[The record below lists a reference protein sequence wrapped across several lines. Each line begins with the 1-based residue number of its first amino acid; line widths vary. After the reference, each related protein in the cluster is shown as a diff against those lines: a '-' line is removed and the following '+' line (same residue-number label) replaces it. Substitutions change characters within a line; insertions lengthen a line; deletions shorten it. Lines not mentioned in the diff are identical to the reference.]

1 MKKRRLSNLLG
12 FTLLMAS
19 FFASCQVG
27 VNNPSTPDSTKTGV
41 ITGRVIY
48 ENDNVT
54 DYSDIQVTLFS
65 TNGLMATN
73 YCVSRGIATN
83 ARSVESITTTD
94 KAGNYI
100 FEAVPEGVYTIY
112 ASSNSSK
119 QKAVTTNVVVRAA
132 EKATAEDLGL
142 IATGSISGKITIDE
156 KTVDVLG
163 LDVFIAGTS
172 YIAKVASDG
181 TYEISDIPAKTN
193 YMLCVQKGEKTIII
207 KESLEVNAND
217 VLDAQ
222 TKDISSSEWE
232 STAFEWLGSYETEP
246 TNQKKHGAYFNTVDG
261 CSYIWT
267 GEKWDLLAKAGAT
280 GNTGSSITWKGSFA
294 QAPENPQLYWA
305 YYNTTDECSY
315 IWTGEKW
322 DLISKSGLDGENG
335 SNGANG
341 ADGENGSD
349 GIAGT
354 DGLSITWK
362 GMFDI
367 APENPELNWAYF
379 NNTDG
384 CSYIYNG
391 TYWDLLAQAGK
402 DGVNTDTS
410 DKYRGILDFNDFL
423 PSKFILE
430 ENIYSNGC
438 REDFYDLPY
447 YHQLPNLGDKITLEL
462 EFTSDTNISDLKI
475 RFADS
480 SLAAGGWKELTGE
493 EDEWFTIEE
502 ITADEKITVTHTFEL
517 QERPIGNVRLN
528 LISSDDSFEKAELTI
543 HSSKITVTS
552 STGIP
557 NYMNSSSIYGTTE
570 KYIRGDVVVNK
581 NEWDDTGVNYNY
593 QTSISLPPNSHL
605 LEEDDLVTIT
615 WEFISDTDIEKLC
628 FKCVDYSSS
637 YEEYWTYISDGF
649 FVSDKIIANEPYT
662 VNACIPITKKATGQT
677 TIEISYPKENNG
689 EATLSTINSTLKIS
703 RRDVSNNVDSSQSK
717 FTYTPTKDGIK
728 FGGSLLSNIQDQ
740 TAKCTISIRDVDN
753 GVTMNREYS
762 LANSNAHES
771 WEIIYPLV
779 EKDKEYTF
787 EVSTKCGSTTI
798 GFEKVTVTAIGGLG
812 EYKIENTDTYTV
824 TLSADKKTLTR
835 TPQEFTDNL
844 NVQNLVIDYGTKYAV
859 YSNNDT
865 ATSIWDGIWRHDSIH
880 WASSTNQ
887 ECDLTNLETWL
898 PYENLE
904 SSLKGRRLGTR
915 TETHMTLAGYT
926 YNGTTDFVLN
936 DYKETFFNW
945 DDEEQYKY
953 FVLYKD
959 PKTEEYYEDVPG
971 TSLYYIKEELD
982 ENGNIIFT
990 EKDAEG
996 AIEVYGQ
1003 LISYGDKLYEPAY
1016 VPATEIED
1024 HVFTGYWKANCGYQS
1039 IEQIN
1044 FPYNSNDFWVSGE
1057 IVPVYLTPVY
1067 KPYKFNIHFVDENGD
1082 VVLPSIKTSQQT
1094 IRIESRP
1101 PERTNYSC
1109 NYWKD
1114 SLSEDATPIYTGT
1127 DLKLTEYHTYLY
1139 AKYELSRIE
1148 LRFLNE
1154 DGSIF
1159 ETNEKYSLE
1168 FFVEKDKN
1176 TIYMTQ
1182 DYTYTPYQK
1191 PVSSEDNKVFDHWEC
1206 ETGENFDAYQNISS
1220 IGKISDVINFYPVFR
1235 DAEVKTVYF
1244 NDENGNQI
1252 LEPIVLTE
1260 TNDNNWNEFWLP
1272 EIPEKSGYISD
1283 GYWYDKD
1290 ENAFAQNT
1298 CYTFDTDESVKLFTP
1313 NYNEPEQFNYSS
1325 TYNLKYLDNTMGF
1338 SINCSTENSYTVY
1351 WADSY
1356 SEKTTLETL
1365 LNENSRPLN
1374 ESVDIKVSVYSADG
1388 KDIITDTPYDY
1399 GPITFVPNIN
1409 GTYIIK
1415 VEPYNSSNYTG
1426 WFAIKVEESTSSD
1439 DPTNP

>member
-19 FFASCQVG
+19 FFVSCQVG
-27 VNNPSTPDSTKTGV
+27 VNDPSTPDSTKTGV
-41 ITGRVIY
+41 IIGKVIY
-48 ENDNVT
+48 ENENVT

-94 KAGNYI
+94 QDGNYI
-100 FEAVPEGVYTIY
+100 FENVPEGVYTIY

-119 QKAVTTNVVVRAA
+119 QKAAVATNVVVRAA
-132 EKATAEDLGL
+132 ETATLEDLGL
-142 IATGSISGKITIDE
+142 IATGSIKGKITIDE
-156 KTVDVLG
+156 ETTDVLG

-181 TYEISDIPAKTN
+181 TYEISDIPAQTD
-193 YMLCVQKGEKTIII
+193 YMLCVQKGEKTKII
-207 KESLEVNAND
+207 KESLEVKANNIF
-217 VLDAQ
+217 DAE

-232 STAFEWLGSYETEP
+232 STAFEWLGSSESAP
-246 TNQKKHGAYFNTVDG
+246 KNPKKHGAYFNTLDG

-267 GEKWDLLAKAGAT
+267 GEKWDLLAGAT
-280 GNTGSSITWKGSFA
+280 GNTGSSITWKGSLA
-294 QAPENPQLYWA
+294 QAPEDPQLYWA
-305 YYNTTDECSY
+305 YYNTTDGCSY
-315 IWTGEKW
+315 IWTGENW
-322 DLISKSGLDGENG
+322 DIISKSGLDGTNG
-335 SNGANG
+335 E
-341 ADGENGSD
+341 DGTD
-349 GIAGT
+349 GI

-362 GMFDI
+362 GTYDI

-379 NNTDG
+379 NNIDG

-391 TYWDLLAQAGK
+391 NSWDLLAQAGR
-402 DGVNTDTS
+402 DGANADTS
-410 DKYRGILDFNDFL
+410 DKYKGLLDLEDFL

-430 ENIYSNGC
+430 ENLYSNGC

-502 ITADEKITVTHTFEL
+502 ITAGEKTTVEHTFEL

-557 NYMNSSSIYGTTE
+557 NYMNSYSIYGTTE
-570 KYIRGDVVVNK
+570 KFIRGDVVVNK
-581 NEWDDTGVNYNY
+581 NAWDDTGVNYNY
-593 QTSISLPPNSHL
+593 QTNISLPPNSHL

-628 FKCVDYSSS
+628 FKCVDHSSS

-662 VNACIPITKKATGQT
+662 VNASIPITKKATGQI

-703 RRDVSNNVDSSQSK
+703 RRDVSNNDESSQSK

-762 LANSNAHES
+762 LANSNAYES
-771 WEIIYPLV
+771 WEMVYPLV

-787 EVSTKCGSTTI
+787 EVSTKCGATTI
-798 GFEKVTVTAIGGLG
+798 SSEKVIVTAIGGLG
-812 EYKIENTDTYTV
+812 EYKIENADTYTV
-824 TLSADKKTLTR
+824 TLSDDKKTLTR

-859 YSNNDT
+859 YSTNDS
-865 ATSIWDGIWRHDSIH
+865 ATTIWDGIWRHDSIH
-880 WASSTNQ
+880 WASTTNQ

-898 PYENLE
+898 SYEGLV

-936 DYKETFFNW
+936 DYKEKFFDW

-959 PKTEEYYEDVPG
+959 PKTGEYYEDVPG
-971 TSLYYIKEELD
+971 TSLYYIKEEL

-996 AIEVYGQ
+996 SIEVHGQ

-1024 HVFTGYWKANCGYQS
+1024 HVFTGYWKANCGYKS

-1044 FPYNSNDFWVSGE
+1044 FPYNSNDFGVSGE
-1057 IVPVYLTPVY
+1057 VVPVYLTPIY
-1067 KPYKFNIHFVDENGD
+1067 KPFRFNIHFVDENRD
-1082 VVLPSIKTSQQT
+1082 VVLPSIKTTQQT
-1094 IRIESRP
+1094 IRIETMP
-1101 PERTNYSC
+1101 PTRDNYRC

-1114 SLSEDATPIYTGT
+1114 SLSEDATTIYPWT
-1127 DLKLTEYHTYLY
+1127 DLKLTEYDTYLY
-1139 AKYELSRIE
+1139 AKYELERVK
-1148 LRFLNE
+1148 LNFLNE

-1159 ETNEKYSLE
+1159 ETKEIYDYYSSVNGYYFSVNKE
-1168 FFVEKDKN
+1168 DN
-1176 TIYMTQ
+1176 RISMTQ
-1182 DYTYTPYQK
+1182 DYTYTPSQK
-1191 PVSSEDNKVFDHWEC
+1191 PVSSKDNKVFDHWEC

-1235 DAEVKTVYF
+1235 DAKVKTVYF

-1252 LEPIVLTE
+1252 LDPIVLTE
-1260 TNDNNWNEFWLP
+1260 TNDDNWNEFWLP

-1283 GYWYDKD
+1283 GYWYEG
-1290 ENAFAQNT
+1290 ENAYAQNT
-1298 CYTFDTDESVKLFTP
+1298 CYTFDTAESVKLFTP

-1325 TYNLKYLDNTMGF
+1325 TYNLKYLYNTMGF
-1338 SINCSTENSYTVY
+1338 AINCSTENSYTVY

-1356 SEKTTLETL
+1356 SETTILETL
-1365 LNENSRPLN
+1365 LNESSLSLS

-1388 KDIITDTPYDY
+1388 KHIITDTPNDN

-1409 GTYIIK
+1409 GTYVIK

-1426 WFAIKVEESTSSD
+1426 WFAIKVEETTSSD

>member
-48 ENDNVT
+48 ENANVT

-94 KAGNYI
+94 QAGNYI
-100 FEAVPEGVYTIY
+100 FEDVPEGVYTIY

-119 QKAVTTNVVVRAA
+119 QKAVATNVVVRAA
-132 EKATAEDLGL
+132 EKATAKDLGL

-156 KTVDVLG
+156 ETIDVLG

-207 KESLEVNAND
+207 KESIEVKANE
-217 VLDAQ
+217 VLKAE

-246 TNQKKHGAYFNTVDG
+246 TNPKKHGAYFNTVDG

-280 GNTGSSITWKGSFA
+280 G
-294 QAPENPQLYWA
+294 E
-305 YYNTTDECSY
+305 D
-315 IWTGEKW
+315 
-322 DLISKSGLDGENG
+322 
-335 SNGANG
+335 GAN
-341 ADGENGSD
+341 A
-349 GIAGT
+349 
-354 DGLSITWK
+354 
-362 GMFDI
+362 
-367 APENPELNWAYF
+367 
-379 NNTDG
+379 
-384 CSYIYNG
+384 
-391 TYWDLLAQAGK
+391 
-402 DGVNTDTS
+402 DTS
-410 DKYRGILDFNDFL
+410 DKYKGILDFNDFL

-447 YHQLPNLGDKITLEL
+447 YHQIPNLGDKITLEL
-462 EFTSDTNISDLKI
+462 EFTSDTDFSDLRI

-502 ITADEKITVTHTFEL
+502 ITANEKITVTHTFEL

-528 LISSDDSFEKAELTI
+528 LSSLDDSFEKAELTI
-543 HSSKITVTS
+543 HSSKMTVTS

-557 NYMNSSSIYGTTE
+557 NYMNSYSIYGTTE
-570 KYIRGDVVVNK
+570 KYIRGDVIISK
-581 NEWDDTGVNYNY
+581 NQWNATDYNY
-593 QTSISLPPNSHL
+593 QTSILLPPNSYL
-605 LEEDDLVTIT
+605 LEMGDLVTIN
-615 WEFISDTDIEKLC
+615 WEFISDIDIEKLT
-628 FKCVDYSSS
+628 FQCVDSSEGWS
-637 YEEYWTYISDGF
+637 VISNNITI
-649 FVSDKIIANEPYT
+649 SDKIIANEPYS
-662 VNACIPITKKATGQT
+662 VKVDIPITKNAIGQV
-677 TIEISYPKENNG
+677 EVAISYPKENSG

-703 RRDVSNNVDSSQSK
+703 RRNDESSQSK

-762 LANSNAHES
+762 LANSNAYES
-771 WEIIYPLV
+771 WEMVYPLV

-798 GFEKVTVTAIGGLG
+798 SSEKVTVTAIGGLG
-812 EYKIENTDTYTV
+812 EYKIENIDEYEV
-824 TLSADKKTLTR
+824 TLSDDKKTLTR
-835 TPQEFTDNL
+835 TPQQFTDNL

-859 YSNNDT
+859 YSTNDS
-865 ATSIWDGIWRHDSIH
+865 ATTIWDGIWRHDSIH
-880 WASSTNQ
+880 WVSTTGQ

-898 PYENLE
+898 SYEGLV
-904 SSLKGRRLGTR
+904 SFLKGRRLGTR
-915 TETHMTLAGYT
+915 TETHMKLAGYT

-936 DYKETFFNW
+936 DYKETFFDW
-945 DDEEQYKY
+945 DDEEQNKY
-953 FVLYKD
+953 LVLYKN
-959 PKTEEYYEDVPG
+959 PKTGEYYDDVPG

-982 ENGNIIFT
+982 KNGNIIFT
-990 EKDAEG
+990 EKGAEG

-1003 LISYGDKLYEPAY
+1003 LISFGDKIYEPAY

-1044 FPYNSNDFWVSGE
+1044 FPYNSNDFWTAGE
-1057 IVPVYLTPVY
+1057 FVPVYLTPVY
-1067 KPYKFNIHFVDENGD
+1067 EMTQVH
-1082 VVLPSIKTSQQT
+1082 
-1094 IRIESRP
+1094 
-1101 PERTNYSC
+1101 
-1109 NYWKD
+1109 
-1114 SLSEDATPIYTGT
+1114 
-1127 DLKLTEYHTYLY
+1127 LY
-1139 AKYELSRIE
+1139 
-1148 LRFLNE
+1148 FMNE

-1159 ETNEKYSLE
+1159 ETKTY
-1168 FFVEKDKN
+1168 N
-1176 TIYMTQ
+1176 TNHFTVSSNGKSINFNNA
-1182 DYTYTPYQK
+1182 YTPDTNPTK
-1191 PVSSEDNKVFDHWEC
+1191 EDYYFDYWEC
-1206 ETGENFDAYQNISS
+1206 ETGTTYGENARIYSIDKVSNKIFLTPIFTKLSGEIVIFEVESSFEEEALWKVIGTKTALSEYAGETLVLTIEYLDGNRDGWGIGEVVFATDNYDVYGSKIDVSLPIEGTTATDNICTIEYPVDDVIAAMGDAEYIS
-1220 IGKISDVINFYPVFR
+1220 IDLYNQTELVKIS
-1235 DAEVKTVYF
+1235 VK
-1244 NDENGNQI
+1244 
-1252 LEPIVLTE
+1252 
-1260 TNDNNWNEFWLP
+1260 
-1272 EIPEKSGYISD
+1272 
-1283 GYWYDKD
+1283 
-1290 ENAFAQNT
+1290 
-1298 CYTFDTDESVKLFTP
+1298 
-1313 NYNEPEQFNYSS
+1313 
-1325 TYNLKYLDNTMGF
+1325 
-1338 SINCSTENSYTVY
+1338 
-1351 WADSY
+1351 
-1356 SEKTTLETL
+1356 
-1365 LNENSRPLN
+1365 
-1374 ESVDIKVSVYSADG
+1374 
-1388 KDIITDTPYDY
+1388 
-1399 GPITFVPNIN
+1399 
-1409 GTYIIK
+1409 
-1415 VEPYNSSNYTG
+1415 
-1426 WFAIKVEESTSSD
+1426 
-1439 DPTNP
+1439 

>member
-27 VNNPSTPDSTKTGV
+27 VNDPSTPDTTKTGV
-41 ITGRVIY
+41 ITGKVIY

-94 KAGNYI
+94 QNGNYI
-100 FEAVPEGVYTIY
+100 FEDVPEGVYTIY

-119 QKAVTTNVVVRAA
+119 QKAVATNVTVRAA
-132 EKATAEDLGL
+132 DKVTAADLGL
-142 IATGSISGKITIDE
+142 IATGSISGNITIDG
-156 KTVDVLG
+156 KLDDVLG

-172 YIAKVASDG
+172 YIAKVASNG
-181 TYEISDIPAKTN
+181 TYEISDIPAKTD

-207 KESLEVNAND
+207 KESLEVKANN
-217 VLDAQ
+217 VSDAE
-222 TKDISSSEWE
+222 TEDISSSEWE
-232 STAFEWLGSYETEP
+232 STAFEWLGSYESEP
-246 TNQKKHGAYFNTVDG
+246 TNPKKHGAYFNTLDG

-267 GEKWDLLAKAGAT
+267 GEKWDLLAQAGAT
-280 GNTGSSITWKGSFA
+280 G
-294 QAPENPQLYWA
+294 E
-305 YYNTTDECSY
+305 D
-315 IWTGEKW
+315 
-322 DLISKSGLDGENG
+322 
-335 SNGANG
+335 GAN
-341 ADGENGSD
+341 A
-349 GIAGT
+349 
-354 DGLSITWK
+354 
-362 GMFDI
+362 
-367 APENPELNWAYF
+367 
-379 NNTDG
+379 
-384 CSYIYNG
+384 
-391 TYWDLLAQAGK
+391 
-402 DGVNTDTS
+402 DTS

-447 YHQLPNLGDKITLEL
+447 YNQLPNLGDEITLEL

-502 ITADEKITVTHTFEL
+502 ITAGKKTTVEHTFEL

-557 NYMNSSSIYGTTE
+557 NYMNSYSIYGTTE
-570 KYIRGDVVVNK
+570 KYIRGDVVISK
-581 NEWDDTGVNYNY
+581 NQWNATDYNY
-593 QTSISLPPNSHL
+593 QTSILLPPNSYL
-605 LEEDDLVTIT
+605 LEMGDLVTIN
-615 WEFISDTDIEKLC
+615 WEFISDIDIEKLT
-628 FKCVDYSSS
+628 FQCVDGSSS
-637 YEEYWTYISDGF
+637 YNEGWSVISDNITI
-649 FVSDKIIANEPYT
+649 SDKIIANEPYS
-662 VNACIPITKKATGQT
+662 VKVDIPITKNAIGQV
-677 TIEISYPKENNG
+677 EVAISYPKENSG

-703 RRDVSNNVDSSQSK
+703 RRDVSNNDESSQSK

-740 TAKCTISIRDVDN
+740 TAKCTISIRDVGN

-762 LANSNAHES
+762 LANSNAYES
-771 WEIIYPLV
+771 WEMVYPLV

-787 EVSTKCGSTTI
+787 EVSTKCGATTI
-798 GFEKVTVTAIGGLG
+798 SSEKVTVTAIGGLG
-812 EYKIENTDTYTV
+812 EYKIENINEYEV
-824 TLSADKKTLTR
+824 TLSDDKKTLTR

-859 YSNNDT
+859 YSTNYS
-865 ATSIWDGIWRHDSIH
+865 ATTIWDGIWRHDSIH
-880 WASSTNQ
+880 WVSTTGQ

-898 PYENLE
+898 SYENLE

-945 DDEEQYKY
+945 DDEAQYKY

-959 PKTEEYYEDVPG
+959 PKTGEYYEDVPG

-996 AIEVYGQ
+996 SIEVYGQ

-1024 HVFTGYWKANCGYQS
+1024 HVFTGYWKADCVYQS
-1039 IEQIN
+1039 IEQIK
-1044 FPYNSNDFWVSGE
+1044 FPYNSNDFWTAGE

-1067 KPYKFNIHFVDENGD
+1067 KMTHV
-1082 VVLPSIKTSQQT
+1082 
-1094 IRIESRP
+1094 
-1101 PERTNYSC
+1101 
-1109 NYWKD
+1109 
-1114 SLSEDATPIYTGT
+1114 
-1127 DLKLTEYHTYLY
+1127 HLY
-1139 AKYELSRIE
+1139 
-1148 LRFLNE
+1148 FMNE
-1154 DGSIF
+1154 DGSSVF
-1159 ETNEKYSLE
+1159 ETKTY
-1168 FFVEKDKN
+1168 N
-1176 TIYMTQ
+1176 TNHFTISSNGESINFNNA
-1182 DYTYTPYQK
+1182 YTPDTNPTK
-1191 PVSSEDNKVFDHWEC
+1191 EDYYFDSWKC
-1206 ETGENFDAYQNISS
+1206 ETGTIYGENARIYSIDKVSNKIFLTPIFTNLSDDDTTDDDTTGDEVTEVVIFEVKSSYQDEAHCKEIGTKTALSEYAGETLVLTIEYLDGDRTGWS
-1220 IGKISDVINFYPVFR
+1220 IGEVFFATDNADLYGTKTDDTIPLEGVAATDNICTIECPVDDVIAAMGDAEYISINLYNETELVKIS
-1235 DAEVKTVYF
+1235 VK
-1244 NDENGNQI
+1244 
-1252 LEPIVLTE
+1252 
-1260 TNDNNWNEFWLP
+1260 
-1272 EIPEKSGYISD
+1272 
-1283 GYWYDKD
+1283 
-1290 ENAFAQNT
+1290 
-1298 CYTFDTDESVKLFTP
+1298 
-1313 NYNEPEQFNYSS
+1313 
-1325 TYNLKYLDNTMGF
+1325 
-1338 SINCSTENSYTVY
+1338 
-1351 WADSY
+1351 
-1356 SEKTTLETL
+1356 
-1365 LNENSRPLN
+1365 
-1374 ESVDIKVSVYSADG
+1374 
-1388 KDIITDTPYDY
+1388 
-1399 GPITFVPNIN
+1399 
-1409 GTYIIK
+1409 
-1415 VEPYNSSNYTG
+1415 
-1426 WFAIKVEESTSSD
+1426 
-1439 DPTNP
+1439 

>member
-1 MKKRRLSNLLG
+1 MKKRKLSNLLG

-27 VNNPSTPDSTKTGV
+27 VNDPSTPDTTKTGV
-41 ITGRVIY
+41 ITGKVIY
-48 ENDNVT
+48 ENENVT

-94 KAGNYI
+94 QDGYYI
-100 FEAVPEGVYTIY
+100 FEDVPEGVYTIY

-119 QKAVTTNVVVRAA
+119 QKAVATNVMLRAA
-132 EKATAEDLGL
+132 ETITLEDLGL
-142 IATGSISGKITIDE
+142 IATGSIKGNITIDE
-156 KTVDVLG
+156 ETTDVLG

-172 YIAKVASDG
+172 YIAKVDSNG
-181 TYEISDIPAKTN
+181 TYEISDIPAKKD

-207 KESLEVNAND
+207 KESIEVKANN
-217 VLDAQ
+217 VFDAE
-222 TKDISSSEWE
+222 TEDISSSEWE
-232 STAFEWLGSYETEP
+232 STAFEWLGSYESAP
-246 TNQKKHGAYFNTVDG
+246 KNPKKHGAYFNTLDG

-280 GNTGSSITWKGSFA
+280 GNTGSSITWKGSLA

-305 YYNTTDECSY
+305 YYDTTDECSY

-322 DLISKSGLDGENG
+322 DFIAKSGLDG
-335 SNGANG
+335 SNG
-341 ADGENGSD
+341 ADGVDGED
-349 GIAGT
+349 GIDGI

-362 GMFDI
+362 GTFDI

-379 NNTDG
+379 NNIDG

-391 TYWDLLAQAGK
+391 TSWNLLAQAGR
-402 DGVNTDTS
+402 DGANADTS

-447 YHQLPNLGDKITLEL
+447 YNQLPNLGDKITLEL

-502 ITADEKITVTHTFEL
+502 ITAGEKTTVEHTFEL

-557 NYMNSSSIYGTTE
+557 NYMNSYSIYSTTE
-570 KYIRGDVVVNK
+570 KYIRGDVVISK
-581 NEWDDTGVNYNY
+581 NQWNATDYNY
-593 QTSISLPPNSHL
+593 QTSILLPPNSYL
-605 LEEDDLVTIT
+605 LETGDLVTIN
-615 WEFISDTDIEKLC
+615 WEFISDIDIEKLT
-628 FKCVDYSSS
+628 FQCVDGSSS
-637 YEEYWTYISDGF
+637 YNEGWSVISDNITI
-649 FVSDKIIANEPYT
+649 SDKIIATEPYS
-662 VNACIPITKKATGQT
+662 VKVDIPITKNAIGQV
-677 TIEISYPKENNG
+677 EVAISYPKENSG

-703 RRDVSNNVDSSQSK
+703 RRDVSNNDESSQSK

-753 GVTMNREYS
+753 SVTMNREYS
-762 LANSNAHES
+762 LANSNAYES
-771 WEIIYPLV
+771 WEMVYPLV

-798 GFEKVTVTAIGGLG
+798 SSEKVTVTAIGGLG
-812 EYKIENTDTYTV
+812 EYKIENADTYTV
-824 TLSADKKTLTR
+824 TLSDDKKTLTR

-859 YSNNDT
+859 YSTNYS
-865 ATSIWDGIWRHDSIH
+865 ATTIWDGIWRHDSIH
-880 WASSTNQ
+880 WASTTNQ

-898 PYENLE
+898 SYEELV

-936 DYKETFFNW
+936 DYKEKFFDW

-959 PKTEEYYEDVPG
+959 PKTGEYYEDVPG
-971 TSLYYIKEELD
+971 TSLYYIEEELD
-982 ENGNIIFT
+982 ENGNINFT

-996 AIEVYGQ
+996 SIEVYGQ

-1024 HVFTGYWKANCGYQS
+1024 HVFTGYWKANCGYKS

-1044 FPYNSNDFWVSGE
+1044 FPYNSNDFGVSGE
-1057 IVPVYLTPVY
+1057 VVPVYLTPIY
-1067 KPYKFNIHFVDENGD
+1067 KPIRFNIHFVDENGNE
-1082 VVLPSIKTSQQT
+1082 LLQSIKTTQQT

-1101 PERTNYSC
+1101 PTRDNYSC
-1109 NYWKD
+1109 NYYWKD
-1114 SLSEDATPIYTGT
+1114 SLSEDATTFDPWT

-1148 LRFLNE
+1148 LRFLNK
-1154 DGSIF
+1154 DGSIL
-1159 ETNEKYSLE
+1159 ETNEKYSHE
-1168 FFVEKDKN
+1168 FSVEKEIN
-1176 TIYMTQ
+1176 RISMTQ
-1182 DYTYTPYQK
+1182 DYTYTPSQK

-1252 LEPIVLTE
+1252 LDPIVLTE
-1260 TNDNNWNEFWLP
+1260 TNSDNWNEFWLP

-1283 GYWYDKD
+1283 GYWYEG
-1290 ENAFAQNT
+1290 ENAYAQNT
-1298 CYTFDTDESVKLFTP
+1298 CYTFDTAESVKLFTP

-1325 TYNLKYLDNTMGF
+1325 TYNLKYLYNTMGF
-1338 SINCSTENSYTVY
+1338 AINCSTENSYTVY

-1356 SEKTTLETL
+1356 SETTILETL

-1374 ESVDIKVSVYSADG
+1374 EIVDIKVSVYSADG

-1399 GPITFVPNIN
+1399 GPITFVPEIN
-1409 GTYIIK
+1409 GTYVIK
-1415 VEPYNSSNYTG
+1415 VEPFNSSNYTG
-1426 WFAIKVEESTSSD
+1426 NFAIKVEESTSSD

>member
-12 FTLLMAS
+12 FTLLIAS

-27 VNNPSTPDSTKTGV
+27 VNDPSTQGTTKTGV
-41 ITGRVIY
+41 ITGKVIY
-48 ENDNVT
+48 ENENVT
-54 DYSDIQVTLFS
+54 DYSGIQVTLFS

-83 ARSVESITTTD
+83 ARSVESITTTAQD
-94 KAGNYI
+94 GNYI
-100 FEAVPEGVYTIY
+100 FENVPEGVYTIY

-119 QKAVTTNVVVRAA
+119 QKAVATNITVRAA
-132 EKATAEDLGL
+132 DKVTADDLRL
-142 IATGSISGKITIDE
+142 IATGSIKGTITIDG
-156 KTVDVLG
+156 KPIDVLG

-181 TYEISDIPAKTN
+181 TYEISDIPAETN
-193 YMLCVQKGEKTIII
+193 YTLCVQKGEKTIII
-207 KESLEVNAND
+207 KESIEVKAND
-217 VLDAQ
+217 VFDAE
-222 TKDISSSEWE
+222 TEDISSSEWE

-246 TNQKKHGAYFNTVDG
+246 TNPKKHGAYFNTLDG

-280 GNTGSSITWKGSFA
+280 GNTGNSITWKGSLA
-294 QAPENPQLYWA
+294 QDPENPQLYWA
-305 YYNTTDECSY
+305 YYNTTDGCSY
-315 IWTGEKW
+315 IWTGENW
-322 DLISKSGLDGENG
+322 DIISKNGLDGTNG
-335 SNGANG
+335 E
-341 ADGENGSD
+341 DGTD
-349 GIAGT
+349 GI

-362 GMFDI
+362 GTYDI

-379 NNTDG
+379 NNIDG

-391 TYWDLLAQAGK
+391 TSWDLLAQAGR
-402 DGVNTDTS
+402 DGANADTS

-438 REDFYDLPY
+438 REDFYDFPY
-447 YHQLPNLGDKITLEL
+447 YNQLPNLGDKITLEL

-528 LISSDDSFEKAELTI
+528 LSSSDDSFEKAELTI

-557 NYMNSSSIYGTTE
+557 NYMNSYSIYGTTE

-593 QTSISLPPNSHL
+593 QTDISLPPNSHL

-637 YEEYWTYISDGF
+637 YEEYWTYISDDF

-662 VNACIPITKKATGQT
+662 VNASIPITKKAAGQI
-677 TIEISYPKENNG
+677 TIEISYPKENNS

-703 RRDVSNNVDSSQSK
+703 RRDVSNNDESSQSK

-753 GVTMNREYS
+753 DITMNREYS
-762 LANSNAHES
+762 LANSNAYES
-771 WEIIYPLV
+771 WEMVYPLV

-812 EYKIENTDTYTV
+812 EYKIENADTYTV
-824 TLSADKKTLTR
+824 TLSDDKKTLTR

-859 YSNNDT
+859 YSNNDS
-865 ATSIWDGIWRHDSIH
+865 ATTIWDGMWRHDSIH
-880 WASSTNQ
+880 WVSTTGQ

-898 PYENLE
+898 SYEGLV

-936 DYKETFFNW
+936 DYKEKFFDW

-959 PKTEEYYEDVPG
+959 PKTGEYYEDVPG
-971 TSLYYIKEELD
+971 TSLNYIKEEL

-996 AIEVYGQ
+996 SIEVHGQ

-1024 HVFTGYWKANCGYQS
+1024 HVFTGYWKANCGYKS

-1044 FPYNSNDFWVSGE
+1044 FPYNSNDFGVSGE
-1057 IVPVYLTPVY
+1057 VVPVYLTPIY
-1067 KPYKFNIHFVDENGD
+1067 KPIRFNIHFVDENGD
-1082 VVLPSIKTSQQT
+1082 ELLPSIETTQQT

-1109 NYWKD
+1109 NYYWKD
-1114 SLSEDATPIYTGT
+1114 SLSDDAKTIDPWT

-1148 LRFLNE
+1148 LQFLNE
-1154 DGSIF
+1154 DRSIF
-1159 ETNEKYSLE
+1159 ETRE
-1168 FFVEKDKN
+1168 
-1176 TIYMTQ
+1176 IYDHSFSVNKEDNRIDMN
-1182 DYTYTPYQK
+1182 YTYTPSQK
-1191 PVSSEDNKVFDHWEC
+1191 PVSSENNKVFDHWEC

-1252 LEPIVLTE
+1252 LDPIVLTE
-1260 TNDNNWNEFWLP
+1260 TNSDNWNEFWLP

-1283 GYWYDKD
+1283 GYWYEG

-1298 CYTFDTDESVKLFTP
+1298 CYTFDTAGYVKLFTP

-1325 TYNLKYLDNTMGF
+1325 TYNLKYLYNTMGF
-1338 SINCSTENSYTVY
+1338 AINCSTENSYTVY

-1356 SEKTTLETL
+1356 SETTILETL
-1365 LNENSRPLN
+1365 LNKNSRPLN

-1399 GPITFVPNIN
+1399 GPITFVPEIN
-1409 GTYIIK
+1409 GTYVIK
-1415 VEPYNSSNYTG
+1415 VEPFNSSNYTG
-1426 WFAIKVEESTSSD
+1426 NFAIKVEESTSSD

>member
-12 FTLLMAS
+12 FTLLIAS

-119 QKAVTTNVVVRAA
+119 QKAVATNVVVRAA

-207 KESLEVNAND
+207 KESLEVKAND

-232 STAFEWLGSYETEP
+232 STAFEWLGSYETAP
-246 TNQKKHGAYFNTVDG
+246 KNPKNHGAYFNTLEG
-261 CSYIWT
+261 CFYIWT
-267 GEKWDLLAKAGAT
+267 GENWVSLAQ
-280 GNTGSSITWKGSFA
+280 GNAGSSITWKGSFA

-315 IWTGEKW
+315 IWTGENW
-322 DLISKSGLDGENG
+322 DFISKSGLDGTNG
-335 SNGANG
+335 SNG
-341 ADGENGSD
+341 ADGENGSDGKDGSD

-354 DGLSITWK
+354 DGLSIIWK

-391 TYWDLLAQAGK
+391 TSWDLLAQAGK
-402 DGVNTDTS
+402 DGANADTS

-423 PSKFILE
+423 PSKFILA

-462 EFTSDTNISDLKI
+462 EFTSDTDFSDLRI

-480 SLAAGGWKELTGE
+480 SLAAGGWKELTGT
-493 EDEWFTIEE
+493 EDEWFRIEE
-502 ITADEKITVTHTFEL
+502 ITAGEKTTVTHTFEL

-557 NYMNSSSIYGTTE
+557 NYMNSYSIYGTTE
-570 KYIRGDVVVNK
+570 KYIRGDVVISK
-581 NEWDDTGVNYNY
+581 NQWNATDYNY
-593 QTSISLPPNSHL
+593 QTSILLPPNSYL
-605 LEEDDLVTIT
+605 LEEGDLVTVN
-615 WEFISDTDIEKLC
+615 WEFISDIDIEKLT
-628 FKCVDYSSS
+628 FDCVDGSSS
-637 YEEYWTYISDGF
+637 YNEGWSVISDSITI
-649 FVSDKIIANEPYT
+649 SDKIIANEPYSVK
-662 VNACIPITKKATGQT
+662 VNIPITKNAIGQV
-677 TIEISYPKENNG
+677 EVAVSYPKENSG

-703 RRDVSNNVDSSQSK
+703 RRDVSNNDESSQSK
-717 FTYTPTKDGIK
+717 FTCTPTKDGIK
-728 FGGSLLSNIQDQ
+728 FGGSLLSNIQNQ
-740 TAKCTISIRDVDN
+740 TAKCTIIIRDTENNVQ
-753 GVTMNREYS
+753 MERQYS
-762 LANSNAHES
+762 LANSNAYES
-771 WEIIYPLV
+771 WEMTYPLV

-787 EVSTKCGSTTI
+787 EVSTKCDATTI
-798 GFEKVTVTAIGGLG
+798 SSEKVTVTAIGGLG
-812 EYKIENTDTYTV
+812 EYKIENIDEYEV
-824 TLSADKKTLTR
+824 TLSDDKKTLTR
-835 TPQEFTDNL
+835 TPQVFTNNP

-859 YSNNDT
+859 YSNNNS
-865 ATSIWDGIWRHDSIH
+865 ATTIWDGLWYHDSIY

-887 ECDLTNLETWL
+887 KCDLTTFGWPSYVDLD
-898 PYENLE
+898 

-915 TETHMTLAGYT
+915 TETHMKLAGYT
-926 YNGTTDFVLN
+926 YNGTTEFIFN
-936 DYKETFFNW
+936 DYKETFFDW

-959 PKTEEYYEDVPG
+959 PKSGEYYKDVPG

-982 ENGNIIFT
+982 ENGNVIFA
-990 EKDAEG
+990 EKDAEDS
-996 AIEVYGQ
+996 IEVYGQ
-1003 LISYGDKLYEPAY
+1003 LISYGDKIYEPAY
-1016 VPATEIED
+1016 VPTTEIED
-1024 HVFTGYWKANCGYQS
+1024 HIFSGFWDIDCESQKITS
-1039 IEQIN
+1039 TS
-1044 FPYNSNDFWVSGE
+1044 FPYASNDIWAKKE
-1057 IVPVYLTPVY
+1057 CVPVYLTPVY
-1067 KPYKFNIHFVDENGD
+1067 KPIKFNIHFVDENGD
-1082 VVLPSIKTSQQT
+1082 ELLPSIKTTQQKV
-1094 IRIESRP
+1094 RIESRP

-1109 NYWKD
+1109 NYYWKD
-1114 SLSEDATPIYTGT
+1114 SLSDDAKTIDPWT

-1139 AKYELSRIE
+1139 AKYELERVK
-1148 LRFLNE
+1148 LNFLNE

-1159 ETNEKYSLE
+1159 ETKEIYDYEFSVNKEYNRIDMTREYISTTYEKPSSSKE
-1168 FFVEKDKN
+1168 N
-1176 TIYMTQ
+1176 T
-1182 DYTYTPYQK
+1182 
-1191 PVSSEDNKVFDHWEC
+1191 VFDYWEC
-1206 ETGENFDAYQNISS
+1206 ETEESFAAGQSISS

-1235 DAEVKTVYF
+1235 EAQVRTAYF
-1244 NDENGNQI
+1244 YDENGNQI
-1252 LEPIVLTE
+1252 LDPIVRTE
-1260 TNDNNWNEFWLP
+1260 TNSNLWYEFYLP
-1272 EIPEKSGYISD
+1272 SIPEKEGY
-1283 GYWYDKD
+1283 
-1290 ENAFAQNT
+1290 N
-1298 CYTFDTDESVKLFTP
+1298 
-1313 NYNEPEQFNYSS
+1313 S
-1325 TYNLKYLDNTMGF
+1325 TGK
-1338 SINCSTENSYTVY
+1338 
-1351 WADSY
+1351 WRDSY
-1356 SEKTTLETL
+1356 GNYFEPNAYYSQLQNGDAYLYAEYYATESE
-1365 LNENSRPLN
+1365 
-1374 ESVDIKVSVYSADG
+1374 
-1388 KDIITDTPYDY
+1388 
-1399 GPITFVPNIN
+1399 
-1409 GTYIIK
+1409 
-1415 VEPYNSSNYTG
+1415 EPT
-1426 WFAIKVEESTSSD
+1426 
-1439 DPTNP
+1439 PTNP

>member
-12 FTLLMAS
+12 FTLLIAS

-27 VNNPSTPDSTKTGV
+27 VNDPSTQGTTKTGV
-41 ITGRVIY
+41 ITGKVIY

-54 DYSDIQVTLFS
+54 DYSGIQVTLFS

-94 KAGNYI
+94 QDGNYI
-100 FEAVPEGVYTIY
+100 FENVPEGVYTIY

-119 QKAVTTNVVVRAA
+119 QKAAVATNVVVRAA
-132 EKATAEDLGL
+132 ETATLEDLGL
-142 IATGSISGKITIDE
+142 IATGSIRGKITIDE
-156 KTVDVLG
+156 ETTDVLG

-172 YIAKVASDG
+172 YIAKVDSNG
-181 TYEISDIPAKTN
+181 TYEISDIPAKKD
-193 YMLCVQKGEKTIII
+193 YMLCVQKGEKTKII
-207 KESLEVNAND
+207 KESLEVKANNIF
-217 VLDAQ
+217 DAE

-246 TNQKKHGAYFNTVDG
+246 TNPKKHGAYFNTVDG
-261 CSYIWT
+261 CYYIWT
-267 GEKWDLLAKAGAT
+267 GEKWVSLAGAT
-280 GNTGSSITWKGSFA
+280 GNTGSSITWKGSLA

-315 IWTGEKW
+315 IWTGENW
-322 DLISKSGLDGENG
+322 DFIAKSGLDGTNG
-335 SNGANG
+335 SNGADG
-341 ADGENGSD
+341 VDGED
-349 GIAGT
+349 GIDGI

-362 GMFDI
+362 GTFDI

-379 NNTDG
+379 NNIDG

-391 TYWDLLAQAGK
+391 NSWDLLAQAGR
-402 DGVNTDTS
+402 DGANADTS
-410 DKYRGILDFNDFL
+410 DKYKGLLDLEDFI
-423 PSKFILE
+423 PEEFILKGNVYSDSK
-430 ENIYSNGC
+430 ENWV
-438 REDFYDLPY
+438 DLPY
-447 YHQLPNLGDKITLEL
+447 NKMLPNLGDKITL
-462 EFTSDTNISDLKI
+462 
-475 RFADS
+475 
-480 SLAAGGWKELTGE
+480 
-493 EDEWFTIEE
+493 
-502 ITADEKITVTHTFEL
+502 
-517 QERPIGNVRLN
+517 
-528 LISSDDSFEKAELTI
+528 SF
-543 HSSKITVTS
+543 
-552 STGIP
+552 
-557 NYMNSSSIYGTTE
+557 N
-570 KYIRGDVVVNK
+570 
-581 NEWDDTGVNYNY
+581 
-593 QTSISLPPNSHL
+593 
-605 LEEDDLVTIT
+605 
-615 WEFISDTDIEKLC
+615 FISDQDIELLSIGFADASKAANYWLELLGEGEEKTWLDIENIKAGEEVNVNHTFTFSKRPIDMVRLQVSAPVYDFDEAKLTISNSKIKVTSEIGLPVYC
-628 FKCVDYSSS
+628 LSSTS
-637 YEEYWTYISDGF
+637 
-649 FVSDKIIANEPYT
+649 P
-662 VNACIPITKKATGQT
+662 
-677 TIEISYPKENNG
+677 
-689 EATLSTINSTLKIS
+689 NSTNITAT
-703 RRDVSNNVDSSQSK
+703 DE
-717 FTYTPTKDGIK
+717 GIK
-728 FGGSLLSNIQDQ
+728 FSGTLLSNIQDQ

-762 LANSNAHES
+762 LANSNAYES
-771 WEIIYPLV
+771 WEMVYPLV

-798 GFEKVTVTAIGGLG
+798 SSEKVTVTAIGGLG
-812 EYKIENTDTYTV
+812 EYKIENADTYTV
-824 TLSADKKTLTR
+824 TLSDDKKTLTR

-859 YSNNDT
+859 YSTNYS
-865 ATSIWDGIWRHDSIH
+865 ATTIWDGIWRHDSIH
-880 WASSTNQ
+880 WASTTNQ

-898 PYENLE
+898 SYEELV

-936 DYKETFFNW
+936 DYKEKFFDW

-959 PKTEEYYEDVPG
+959 PKTGEYYEDVPG
-971 TSLYYIKEELD
+971 TSLYYIKEEL

-996 AIEVYGQ
+996 SIEVHGQ

-1024 HVFTGYWKANCGYQS
+1024 HVFTGYWKANCGHQS

-1044 FPYNSNDFWVSGE
+1044 FPYNSNDFGVSGE
-1057 IVPVYLTPVY
+1057 VVPVYLTPIY
-1067 KPYKFNIHFVDENGD
+1067 KPIRFNIHFVDENGD
-1082 VVLPSIKTSQQT
+1082 ELLPSIETTQQT

-1109 NYWKD
+1109 NYYWKD
-1114 SLSEDATPIYTGT
+1114 SLSDDAKTIDPWT

-1139 AKYELSRIE
+1139 AKYELSRIQ

-1159 ETNEKYSLE
+1159 ETNEKYSHE
-1168 FFVEKDKN
+1168 FSVEKDEN

-1182 DYTYTPYQK
+1182 DYTYTPSQK
-1191 PVSSEDNKVFDHWEC
+1191 PVSSENNKVFDHWEC
-1206 ETGENFDAYQNISS
+1206 ETGESFTAGQSISS

-1252 LEPIVLTE
+1252 LDPIVLTE
-1260 TNDNNWNEFWLP
+1260 TNSDNWNEFWLP

-1283 GYWYDKD
+1283 GYWYEG

-1298 CYTFDTDESVKLFTP
+1298 CYTFDTAGYVKLFTP
-1313 NYNEPEQFNYSS
+1313 NYIETEQINFSS
-1325 TYNLKYLDNTMGF
+1325 TYNLEYLENTMGF
-1338 SINCSTENSYTVY
+1338 TINCSTENSYTVY
-1351 WADSY
+1351 WADSC
-1356 SEKTTLETL
+1356 SEQDTLETL
-1365 LNENSRPLN
+1365 LNDNSLSLDD
-1374 ESVDIKVSVYSADG
+1374 SVDIQVSVYSADG
-1388 KDIITDTPYDY
+1388 KHIITDTPNNS

-1409 GTYIIK
+1409 GTML
-1415 VEPYNSSNYTG
+1415 
-1426 WFAIKVEESTSSD
+1426 
-1439 DPTNP
+1439 